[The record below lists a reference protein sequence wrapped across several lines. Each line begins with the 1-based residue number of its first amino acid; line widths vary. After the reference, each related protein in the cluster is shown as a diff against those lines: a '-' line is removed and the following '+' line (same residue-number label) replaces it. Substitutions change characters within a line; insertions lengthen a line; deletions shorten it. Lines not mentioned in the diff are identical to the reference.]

1 MKASSL
7 PSLILAATLIAGS
20 SWASLASA
28 QDTLIRKS
36 GQKTEGK
43 ITGVKGGK
51 VRIQIGS
58 GATTIPLADIRKIT
72 MMAPPTFDAAAAEL
86 ASGNVQTAVTLLQ
99 KLNDNFAGLPVPWAE
114 RAAAMLGDAK
124 LEAGDAAGAKAAYAK
139 FSEIYPEADALAD
152 LGRARLAVEAGQY
165 QEASQLLQSILSKSS
180 QIAFPDANQGPKFCQ
195 AYYLQGRVLEAT
207 DDNQAALQHY
217 LTASAVFPFDPQA
230 VASAEERARQ
240 LRRQDTELVAP

>member
-152 LGRARLAVEAGQY
+152 LGRARLKL
-165 QEASQLLQSILSKSS
+165 ASTKRPPSFSSPSCPSPLKSLS
-180 QIAFPDANQGPKFCQ
+180 PTPTRGPNFVRPIISR
-195 AYYLQGRVLEAT
+195 GV
-207 DDNQAALQHY
+207 
-217 LTASAVFPFDPQA
+217 SW
-230 VASAEERARQ
+230 
-240 LRRQDTELVAP
+240 RRPTIIRPPCNII